1 MRRVRLSRALLLATL
16 GCPGVLAAQSVRVTL
31 ADTAVGVSL
40 SNVLVALVPV
50 DGGASVDQGL
60 TSATGVRLLRAP
72 SAGRYAVV
80 VRRVGFTPERF
91 GPYALST
98 GAPVEASLRLAGR
111 RVRLSAVTLSEQ
123 TRCGPPAEG
132 AEGGDPLLAVWDA
145 LRTTLEASAQTRAE
159 QAVPLE
165 VRTFQRGLTVAGK
178 PTRDQRETPWTPVA
192 TARPFSAVVTG
203 NAFVVGSVEAG
214 ADFFGPDE
222 RTFLGDAFVRGHCFT
237 RVAGSGETAGLVGL
251 RFEPTRGVRHADIAG
266 VLWLDP
272 ATAELRH
279 VAYRYVGIDYGRVR
293 APAAYVDE
301 RRGAA
306 PGAVVPGGHIEFTR
320 LPSNAWIVSRW
331 TLRMPRIRSDQG
343 LVLLVLG
350 LTEVG
355 AEARMPGAVTGGS
368 AQAVVRGTVY
378 DSLLAR
384 PLAGALVFGPGGR
397 SAVTDREGR
406 WMIDSL
412 PDGAATFTVAHAALD
427 SLGLHDV
434 GGAHAVGTDT
444 ADVRLATPSLTTLS
458 GELCPADGAVA
469 PAGPGIVYGTV
480 RGASGAAPPGTRVEV
495 AWTVLPDARGVR
507 AGDGP
512 VTHGRAAT
520 PDAQGAWVL
529 CGLPADEALL
539 LRAVAGRRR
548 TGAVEL
554 SLPPIRPLTHLELV
568 APGAA
573 ATAALRG
580 QVRDSAG
587 RPVVGATVRLVD
599 DEAVP
604 SASATRAD
612 DALARTGDDGAFRV
626 AGLPEGTVTIEVSAI
641 GYLPERRTLS
651 LRTEEP
657 AAVAVLLRRGSAL
670 AATVV
675 RARFAERF
683 FSELDERRRAGRG
696 TIRTHEELARYP
708 QVSSA
713 LRDVAGVRVVHTSSN
728 RWQVRF
734 RRGPDPLGGCEPQ
747 IYLDGMHLNPERPG
761 SQGSGE
767 SGATDM
773 LAGLAVGDIA
783 AMEVYLDGS
792 AAPQRYVNQMSM
804 CGVLLVWTKWY
815 AQLPAR

>member
-1 MRRVRLSRALLLATL
+1 MTGPRRSRALLLAAL
-16 GCPGVLAAQSVRVTL
+16 LCPGTLAAQAVRVAL
-31 ADTAVGVSL
+31 ADTAAGAGL
-40 SNVLVALVPV
+40 SNVLVALVPA

-72 SAGRYAVV
+72 SPGRYAVV

-91 GPYALST
+91 GPYTLAP
-98 GAPVEASLRLAGR
+98 GAPMEASLRLAGR
-111 RVRLSAVTLSEQ
+111 RVQLAAVTLSEQ

-145 LRTTLEASAQTRAE
+145 LRTALEASAQTRAE
-159 QAVPLE
+159 QGVPLE
-165 VRTFQRGLTVAGK
+165 VRTFERGLTLAGK
-178 PTRDQRETPWTPVA
+178 PTRDHRETPWTPVGA
-192 TARPFSAVVTG
+192 VRPFSAAVTG
-203 NAFVVGSVEAG
+203 NAFVIGNLEAG

-293 APAAYVDE
+293 APVAYVDD

-306 PGAVVPGGHIEFTR
+306 PGAPVPGGRIEFTR

-331 TLRMPRIRSDQG
+331 TLRMPRIRSDRG
-343 LVLLVLG
+343 LALLVLG

-355 AEARMPGAVTGGS
+355 AEARLVTAGAPEPAVAS
-368 AQAVVRGTVY
+368 ARGVVW

-397 SAVTDREGR
+397 STVTTGDGR
-406 WMIDSL
+406 WMLDSL

-427 SLGLHDV
+427 SLGLYDV
-434 GGAHAVGTDT
+434 GGAHTVGTDT
-444 ADVRLATPSLTTLS
+444 AELRLATPSLATLR
-458 GELCPADGAVA
+458 GELCPADGAV
-469 PAGPGIVYGTV
+469 PSAGPGLVYGTV
-480 RGASGAAPPGTRVEV
+480 REASGAAPAGTRVEV
-495 AWTVLPDARGVR
+495 AWTVLPDASALRR
-507 AGDGP
+507 GDGP
-512 VTHGRAAT
+512 VTHGRATTA
-520 PDAQGAWVL
+520 DAQGVWVL
-529 CGLPADEALL
+529 CGVPTDEVLRV
-539 LRAVAGRRR
+539 RAVAGPRR
-548 TGAVEL
+548 TGVVEL
-554 SLPPIRPLTHLELV
+554 SLPPTRPLAHLELV
-568 APGAA
+568 APTG
-573 ATAALRG
+573 TARAVLRG

-587 RPVVGATVRLVD
+587 RPVVGAAVRLVD
-599 DEAVP
+599 EEAAP
-604 SASATRAD
+604 SEPTRGAAD
-612 DALARTGDDGAFRV
+612 APARTGDDGGFRV
-626 AGLPEGTVTIEVSAI
+626 GGLPEGTVTIEVSAI
-641 GYLPERRTLS
+641 GYLPERRTLP
-651 LRTEEP
+651 LRADEP

-675 RARFAERF
+675 RARFTERF
-683 FSELDERRRAGRG
+683 FSELDERRRTGAG

-708 QVSSA
+708 QLSSA
-713 LRDVAGVRVVHTSSN
+713 LRDVVGVRVVHTSGN

-734 RRGPDPLGGCEPQ
+734 RRGPDPFGGCEPQ

-761 SQGSGE
+761 SQGSGDG
-767 SGATDM
+767 GATDM

-783 AMEVYLDGS
+783 AMEVYLSTSD
-792 AAPQRYVNQMSM
+792 APQKYVNQPSM
-804 CGVLLVWTKWY
+804 CGVLLVWTQWY
-815 AQLPAR
+815 ARLPAR